1 MELSKFSV
9 IFCFIGLA
17 LFPPLYV
24 QSAPTVYASSN
35 GTLTA
40 IARAPEAVVTQG
52 PAAPGGSVPTVV
64 SQVPA
69 APGGSVP
76 TVVSQVPAAP
86 GGSVPSDVARGPE
99 VVAPSP
105 STMRENGTESKDSPR
120 SHSALGGMVVGL
132 IGGAGALIFGI
143 GSIWF
148 ILRRRRKKANKVEED
163 IFDGEFQNGMGPRK
177 FSLVQIAKMTSNFKG
192 EKLGEGGFGAVFR
205 GYLRDLDTNV
215 AVKRISKASKQG
227 IKEYASEVNIISRL
241 RHKNLVKLIG
251 WCHEKGELILVYEFM
266 ANGSLD
272 SHLFKGKSLLTWD
285 VRFKIM
291 HGLASALF
299 YLHEEGDHCI
309 LHRDIKAS
317 NIMLDSGF
325 NAKLGDFGL
334 ARLVDHT
341 KGSQTTHLAGTL
353 GYMAPECVSS
363 GKASKEADVYSF
375 GVVALEIGCGRRSI
389 EPTYDESRASLVAWA
404 WDLFGNRQLL
414 GAADPKLSMDFDAK
428 EMECLLVVGLWC
440 VHPDPK
446 SRPSIRQPIQVLNF
460 EAPLPKLPSARP
472 SPTYDVPVGSGI
484 QASDPCFSTVS
495 ITIPR

>member
-17 LFPPLYV
+17 LFPHLYV
-24 QSAPTVYASSN
+24 QSAQTFYAPLSNATVTASAN
-35 GTLTA
+35 GTRT
-40 IARAPEAVVTQG
+40 VVPQG
-52 PAAPGGSVPTVV
+52 PAAPGDSVPTVV

-69 APGGSVP
+69 ATVGGVP
-76 TVVSQVPAAP
+76 TGVAHGPA
-86 GGSVPSDVARGPE
+86 

-105 STMRENGTESKDSPR
+105 STD
-120 SHSALGGMVVGL
+120 SALGGMVVGL

-148 ILRRRRKKANKVEED
+148 ILRRRRKKANKVED
-163 IFDGEFQNGMGPRK
+163 IIDGKFQNGMGPRK
-177 FSLVQIAKMTSNFKG
+177 FSLVQIAKMTSNFKA
-192 EKLGEGGFGAVFR
+192 EKLGKGGFGDVFR

-227 IKEYASEVNIISRL
+227 IKEYASEVKIISRL

-266 ANGSLD
+266 TNGSLD

-285 VRFKIM
+285 MRFRIVQ
-291 HGLASALF
+291 GLASALF

-309 LHRDIKAS
+309 LHRDVKAS

-363 GKASKEADVYSF
+363 CKASKEADVYSF
-375 GVVALEIGCGRRSI
+375 GVVALEIACGRRSI
-389 EPTYDESRASLVAWA
+389 EPTYEESRASLVAWV

-428 EMECLLVVGLWC
+428 EMECLLMVGLWC

-446 SRPSIRQPIQVLNF
+446 SRPSIRQTIQVLNF

-472 SPTYDVPVGSGI
+472 TPTYGVPIGSGI
-484 QASDPCFSTVS
+484 QASDPCFSSVS